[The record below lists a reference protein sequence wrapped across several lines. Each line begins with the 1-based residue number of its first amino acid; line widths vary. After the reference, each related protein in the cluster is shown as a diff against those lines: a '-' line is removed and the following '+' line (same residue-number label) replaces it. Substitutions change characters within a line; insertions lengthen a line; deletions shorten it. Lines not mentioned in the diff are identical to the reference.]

1 VSATVHVSAER
12 FYDVVIGRDLLADLV
27 PLTEGA
33 TRAAM
38 IFQPS
43 VHNVARRVGAVLERA
58 GVDVVSVEV
67 PDAEGSKT
75 VEVAGRCWSALGNAG
90 FTRND
95 VIIGIGG
102 GAVTDLAG
110 FIAATWLRGVRC
122 VVIPTSVL
130 AMVDA
135 AIGGKTGI
143 NTREGKN
150 LVGVF
155 SSPVG
160 VLCDVT
166 TLTDLPRAEVV
177 SGMAEVVK
185 VGLTSDAT
193 IVADLLDRT
202 GEALNL
208 AGDLLPDL
216 IRRAVQVKADVVG
229 ADFQEV
235 GGADGAIGRE
245 VLNYGHTLGHAIE
258 LHEGYT
264 WRHGNAVAVG
274 LMFAGQL
281 SYFGGRLDAA
291 GVETHRAILDAVG
304 LPRTY
309 PREAWP
315 SLLEAMSL
323 DKKSRGRTL
332 RFVVLDGLQSPTIW
346 RAPEPELLVAA
357 YDALSA

>member
-1 VSATVHVSAER
+1 MSTTVQVSAER
-12 FYDVVIGRDLLADLV
+12 PYAVVIGRDLLAETV

-33 TRAAM
+33 TRAGL

-43 VHNVARRVGAVLERA
+43 VQDVARRVGAILERA
-58 GVDVVSVEV
+58 GIDVVPVEV

-122 VVIPTSVL
+122 ILVPTSVL

-166 TLTDLPRAEVV
+166 TLSDLPRAEIL
-177 SGMAEVVK
+177 SGLAEVVK

-202 GEALNL
+202 GEALNP

-229 ADFQEV
+229 ADFREV
-235 GGADGAIGRE
+235 GGAGGAIGRE
-245 VLNYGHTLGHAIE
+245 ALNYGHTLGHAIE
-258 LHEGYT
+258 HCEDYT

-274 LMFAGQL
+274 MMFAGHL
-281 SYFGGRLDAA
+281 AHLGGRLDAT
-291 GVETHRAILDAVG
+291 GIETHRALLDAVG

-309 PREAWP
+309 RRDAWP

-323 DKKSRGRTL
+323 DKKSRGATL
-332 RFVVLDGLQSPTIW
+332 RFVVLDGLQNPTIW
-346 RAPEPELLVAA
+346 RAPEQDLLVAA
-357 YDALSA
+357 YDAISA

>member
-1 VSATVHVSAER
+1 MSATVNVSAER
-12 FYDVVIGRDLLADLV
+12 SYAVVIGRDLLAEVV
-27 PLTEGA
+27 PLAEGA
-33 TRAAM
+33 TRAA
-38 IFQPS
+38 IIHQPS
-43 VHNVARRVGAVLERA
+43 VRDVARRVGRVLEEA
-58 GVDVVSVEV
+58 GIQVVAVEV

-75 VEVAGRCWSALGNAG
+75 VDVAERCWSALGAAG

-95 VIIGIGG
+95 VIIGVGG

-122 VVIPTSVL
+122 IVVPTSVL

-160 VLCDVT
+160 VLCDVS
-166 TLTDLPRAEVV
+166 TLDDLPRAEIV

-202 GEALNL
+202 SEALDPT
-208 AGDLLPDL
+208 GEMLPDL

-229 ADFQEV
+229 HDFREV
-235 GGADGAIGRE
+235 GGADGSIGRE

-258 LHEGYT
+258 RCEDYT

-281 SYFGGRLDAA
+281 AYLGGRLDAT
-291 GVETHRAILDAVG
+291 GVETHREILDAVG

-309 PREAWP
+309 RRDAWP

-323 DKKSRGRTL
+323 DKKSRGSTL
-332 RFVVLDGLQSPTIW
+332 RFVVLDGLQNPMIW
-346 RAPEPELLVAA
+346 QAPESDLL
-357 YDALSA
+357 LSAYAAISA

>member
-1 VSATVHVSAER
+1 MSTTVQVSAER
-12 FYDVVIGRDLLADLV
+12 SYAVVIGRDLLAEIV

-33 TRAAM
+33 TRAGL

-43 VHNVARRVGAVLERA
+43 VQDVARRVGAILERA
-58 GVDVVSVEV
+58 GIDVVPVEV

-75 VEVAGRCWSALGNAG
+75 AEVAGRCWSALGAAG

-95 VIIGIGG
+95 VVVGIGG

-122 VVIPTSVL
+122 ILVPTSVL

-166 TLTDLPRAEVV
+166 TLRDLPRAEIV
-177 SGMAEVVK
+177 SGLAEVVK

-193 IVADLLDRT
+193 IVADLIEPASDALDT
-202 GEALNL
+202 E
-208 AGDLLPDL
+208 GDLLPDL

-229 ADFQEV
+229 ADFREV

-245 VLNYGHTLGHAIE
+245 ALNYGHTLGHAIE
-258 LHEGYT
+258 HCEDYT

-281 SYFGGRLDAA
+281 AFLGGRLDAT
-291 GVETHRAILDAVG
+291 GVETHRAVLDAVG

-309 PREAWP
+309 RRDAWP
-315 SLLEAMSL
+315 ALLEAMSL
-323 DKKSRGRTL
+323 DKKSRGTTL
-332 RFVVLDGLQSPTIW
+332 RFVVLDGLQNPTIW
-346 RAPEPELLVAA
+346 RAPEEDLLVAA
-357 YDALSA
+357 YDAISA